1 MQNDK
6 KYKVDN
12 AVIMAA
18 GMSTRLAPLSY
29 ETPKALLNVH
39 GEVLIERQ
47 IRQLREAGIEEIFV
61 VTGYKKECFSYLEE
75 KFKVTLVENPYYETR
90 NNHSSLYVVREHL
103 KNTYICC
110 GDNYFPENVF
120 RSEEEDSYY
129 ATVFEAGE
137 TDEWCVFADENGRI
151 REVEIGGC
159 DQWVMKGHA
168 FLAEPFT
175 AKLCAYLEEAMR
187 KEASE
192 NLFWEDLFILHRQEL
207 VLYQKKFEDQKIC
220 EFDSLEELRAF
231 DPKYLDQTGSAIME
245 NLADILQCTEG
256 EIRQIY
262 PLKQGNQVVG
272 IEFDCRGVKYR
283 YEYAKKQI
291 GRYET

>member
-1 MQNDK
+1 MRRFLK
-6 KYKVDN
+6 
-12 AVIMAA
+12 
-18 GMSTRLAPLSY
+18 
-29 ETPKALLNVH
+29 
-39 GEVLIERQ
+39 
-47 IRQLREAGIEEIFV
+47 RE
-61 VTGYKKECFSYLEE
+61 
-75 KFKVTLVENPYYETR
+75 
-90 NNHSSLYVVREHL
+90 
-103 KNTYICC
+103 
-110 GDNYFPENVF
+110 
-120 RSEEEDSYY
+120 
-129 ATVFEAGE
+129 E

-187 KEASE
+187 KEASG
-192 NLFWEDLFILHRQEL
+192 NLFREESVYPPQGKSWSCIRRSL
-207 VLYQKKFEDQKIC
+207 KIRKSVNLTAWKN
-220 EFDSLEELRAF
+220 FGRLIRR
-231 DPKYLDQTGSAIME
+231 YLDQTGSAIME

-291 GRYET
+291 GRYEK

>member
-151 REVEIGGC
+151 
-159 DQWVMKGHA
+159 
-168 FLAEPFT
+168 P
-175 AKLCAYLEEAMR
+175 
-187 KEASE
+187 
-192 NLFWEDLFILHRQEL
+192 
-207 VLYQKKFEDQKIC
+207 
-220 EFDSLEELRAF
+220 
-231 DPKYLDQTGSAIME
+231 GSGDRRM
-245 NLADILQCTEG
+245 
-256 EIRQIY
+256 
-262 PLKQGNQVVG
+262 
-272 IEFDCRGVKYR
+272 
-283 YEYAKKQI
+283 
-291 GRYET
+291 

>member
-207 VLYQKKFEDQKIC
+207 VLYQKKFENQKIC
-220 EFDSLEELRAF
+220 EFDSLEELRVF
-231 DPKYLDQTGSAIME
+231 DPKYLDQTGSAIRE
-245 NLADILQCTEG
+245 RSGRFIRSNK
-256 EIRQIY
+256 EIRSWGSNLIA
-262 PLKQGNQVVG
+262 VV
-272 IEFDCRGVKYR
+272 
-283 YEYAKKQI
+283 
-291 GRYET
+291 